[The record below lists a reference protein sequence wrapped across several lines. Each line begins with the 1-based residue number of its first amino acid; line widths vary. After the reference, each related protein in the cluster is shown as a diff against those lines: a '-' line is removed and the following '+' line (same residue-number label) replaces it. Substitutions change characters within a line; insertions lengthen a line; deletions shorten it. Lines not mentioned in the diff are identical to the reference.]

1 MAKIKTE
8 NTLDQNEP
16 KIEEKEEELLD
27 EGKAFILKAKE
38 AAFKTRLVTI
48 TSNDKRDS
56 DVESTVIV
64 TCENQYFGLS
74 KIVPL
79 NIQIQLEQCLIDTL
93 KEIKIPLHIPEM
105 INGKQTGNSILSK
118 TNKYNISYGE

>member
-16 KIEEKEEELLD
+16 KVEEKEEQLLD
-27 EGKAFILKAKE
+27 EEKSFIQKAKE

-56 DVESTVIV
+56 DVETTVIV

-74 KIVPL
+74 RIVPL

-93 KEIKIPLHIPEM
+93 KEIKIPLHVPEM
-105 INGKQTGNSILSK
+105 VNGRQTGNSILSQ